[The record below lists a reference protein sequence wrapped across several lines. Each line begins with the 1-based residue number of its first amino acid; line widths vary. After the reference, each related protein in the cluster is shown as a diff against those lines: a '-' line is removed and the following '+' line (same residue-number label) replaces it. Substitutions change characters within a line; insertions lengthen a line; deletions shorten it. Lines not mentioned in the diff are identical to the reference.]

1 MNFFKHLS
9 SNNIVSSPLGGDAVN
24 LVDEEDAGRG
34 LRRLLE
40 QLPQLLLA
48 VPGHARHDLGGGHLQ
63 GEGQY

>member
-1 MNFFKHLS
+1 M
-9 SNNIVSSPLGGDAVN
+9 SSPLGGDAVN

-48 VPGHARHDLGGGHLQ
+48 VAGYARHDLGRGHLQ
-63 GEGQY
+63 GEGQYCG

>member
-1 MNFFKHLS
+1 MY
-9 SNNIVSSPLGGDAVN
+9 SPLGGDAIN

-48 VPGHARHDLGGGHLQ
+48 VPRHAGHDLGGGHLQ
-63 GEGQY
+63 GEGQNGG